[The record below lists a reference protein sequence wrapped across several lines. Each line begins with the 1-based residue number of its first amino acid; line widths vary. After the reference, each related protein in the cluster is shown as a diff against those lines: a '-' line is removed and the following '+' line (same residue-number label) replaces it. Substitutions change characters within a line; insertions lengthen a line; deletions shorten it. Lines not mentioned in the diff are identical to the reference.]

1 MFKWRGDGDETYP
14 SGVKLP
20 RKTSYNAL
28 NISISSSSHQES
40 ILFILRLPFTCR
52 HLLTKKDVSIIA
64 PVTLQVNVKLLY
76 GGREKIRMTTFYHV
90 YRNTST
96 RPVQV
101 QLPRTRTRCLQAIT
115 RRQKGEHRGGCV
127 CLWDAISAISSKAA
141 SRCGKASTALKKKR
155 KNERTP
161 FYCKNSSSSS
171 SSKINNIAI

>member
-115 RRQKGEHRGGCV
+115 RRQKVNTEEDVYVYGMLYLRFHQRQRAG
-127 CLWDAISAISSKAA
+127 AA
-141 SRCGKASTALKKKR
+141 KPARL
-155 KNERTP
+155 
-161 FYCKNSSSSS
+161 
-171 SSKINNIAI
+171 